1 MYENL
6 KAADNLVKA
15 RDTFKKIFGL
25 VYATISFEGFSKEQ
39 CIKKKKKKEG
49 MSDIKLNTGLTQPPS
64 NHVEC
69 STLTSALPLAVEQT
83 V

>member
-39 CIKKKKKKEG
+39 CIKKKEG